1 MLHVLISRSR
11 FSMRMFKAVIFDW
24 DGTLAD
30 TRRTVTESFRRVL
43 SEAGYTISDEFIDR
57 RIGVGT
63 RKIMEDALRECGIDF
78 NEEELERLVER
89 KIEFQTELTGA
100 VDLFEGA
107 VELLDALYGR
117 VKIALATMGPRKVVD
132 RLLSEKS
139 IRRYFD
145 VVVTADEVPKPK
157 PNPEIFLKAARRI
170 KVRLEEC
177 LVVEDSIFG
186 VKAAKAAG
194 MGCVAVPSGAYTAE
208 ELRKEEPDLLI
219 NSLKEKERIMEL
231 IQQ

>member
-78 NEEELERLVER
+78 DEEELERLVER

-170 KVRLEEC
+170 KVRPEEC

>member
-1 MLHVLISRSR
+1 
-11 FSMRMFKAVIFDW
+11 MFKAVIFDW

-78 NEEELERLVER
+78 DEEELERLVER

-117 VKIALATMGPRKVVD
+117 VKIALATMGPKKVVD

>member
-1 MLHVLISRSR
+1 
-11 FSMRMFKAVIFDW
+11 MRVFKAVIFDW
-24 DGTLAD
+24 DGTVAD
-30 TRRTVTESFRRVL
+30 TKKTVMESFRRVL
-43 SEAGYTISDEFIDR
+43 SEAGCTISDEFIER

-78 NEEELERLVER
+78 DEEALEKLVER
-89 KIEFQTELTGA
+89 KIEYQAEMTGA

-107 VELLDALYGR
+107 VELLDTLYGR

-132 RLLSEKS
+132 KLLSEKS

-145 VVVTADEVPKPK
+145 VVVTADEAPKPK
-157 PNPEIFLKAARRI
+157 PNPEIFLQAARRM
-170 KVRLEEC
+170 KVRSEEC

-194 MGCVAVPSGAYTAE
+194 MGCIAVPSGAYTGE

-219 NSLKEKERIMEL
+219 DSLKEKKRIMEL
-231 IQQ
+231 IQQKL

>member
-1 MLHVLISRSR
+1 
-11 FSMRMFKAVIFDW
+11 MFKAVIFDW

-78 NEEELERLVER
+78 DEEELERLVER

-170 KVRLEEC
+170 KVRPEEC

>member
-1 MLHVLISRSR
+1 
-11 FSMRMFKAVIFDW
+11 MFKAVIFDW

-170 KVRLEEC
+170 KVRPEEC

>member
-117 VKIALATMGPRKVVD
+117 VKIALATMGPKKVVD

>member
-1 MLHVLISRSR
+1 
-11 FSMRMFKAVIFDW
+11 MRVFKAVIFDW
-24 DGTLAD
+24 DGTVAD
-30 TRRTVTESFRRVL
+30 TKKTVMESFRRVL
-43 SEAGYTISDEFIDR
+43 SEASCTISDEFIER

-78 NEEELERLVER
+78 DEEALEKLVER
-89 KIEFQTELTGA
+89 KIEYQAEMTGA

-107 VELLDALYGR
+107 VELLDALHGR

-132 RLLSEKS
+132 KLLSEKS

-145 VVVTADEVPKPK
+145 VVVTADEASRPK
-157 PNPEIFLKAARRI
+157 PNPEIFLQAARRM
-170 KVRLEEC
+170 KVRSEEC

-194 MGCVAVPSGAYTAE
+194 MGCIAVPSGAYTGE

-219 NSLKEKERIMEL
+219 DSLKEKKRIMEL
-231 IQQ
+231 IQQKL

>member
-1 MLHVLISRSR
+1 
-11 FSMRMFKAVIFDW
+11 MRVFKAVIFDW
-24 DGTLAD
+24 DGTVAD
-30 TRRTVTESFRRVL
+30 TKKTVMESFRRVL
-43 SEAGYTISDEFIDR
+43 SEASCTISDEFIER

-63 RKIMEDALRECGIDF
+63 RKIMEDALRECGVDF
-78 NEEELERLVER
+78 DEEALERLVER

-107 VELLDALYGR
+107 VELLDALHGR

-132 RLLSEKS
+132 KLLSEKS

-145 VVVTADEVPKPK
+145 VVVTADEAPKPK
-157 PNPEIFLKAARRI
+157 PNPEIFLQAARRM
-170 KVRLEEC
+170 KVRSEEC

-194 MGCVAVPSGAYTAE
+194 MGCIAVPSGAYTGE

-219 NSLKEKERIMEL
+219 DSLKEKKRIMEL
-231 IQQ
+231 IQQKL

>member
-1 MLHVLISRSR
+1 
-11 FSMRMFKAVIFDW
+11 MRVFKAVIFDW
-24 DGTLAD
+24 DGTVAD
-30 TRRTVTESFRRVL
+30 TKKTVMESFRRVL
-43 SEAGYTISDEFIDR
+43 SEAGCTISDEFIER

-78 NEEELERLVER
+78 DEEALEKLVER
-89 KIEFQTELTGA
+89 KIEYQAEMTGA

-107 VELLDALYGR
+107 VELLDTLYGR

-132 RLLSEKS
+132 KLLSEKS

-145 VVVTADEVPKPK
+145 VVVTADEASRPK
-157 PNPEIFLKAARRI
+157 PNPEIFLQAARRM
-170 KVRLEEC
+170 KVRSEEC

-194 MGCVAVPSGAYTAE
+194 MGCIAVPSGAYTGE

-219 NSLKEKERIMEL
+219 DSLKEKKRIMEL
-231 IQQ
+231 IQQKL

>member
-78 NEEELERLVER
+78 DEEELERLVER

-117 VKIALATMGPRKVVD
+117 VKIALATMGPKKVVD

>member
-1 MLHVLISRSR
+1 
-11 FSMRMFKAVIFDW
+11 MRMFKAVIFDW
-24 DGTLAD
+24 DGTVAD
-30 TRRTVTESFRRVL
+30 TKKTVMESFRRVL
-43 SEAGYTISDEFIDR
+43 SEASCTISDEFIER

-78 NEEELERLVER
+78 DEEALEKLVER
-89 KIEFQTELTGA
+89 KIEYQAEMTGA

-107 VELLDALYGR
+107 VELLKALHGR

-132 RLLSEKS
+132 KLLSEKS

-145 VVVTADEVPKPK
+145 VVVTADEAPKPK
-157 PNPEIFLKAARRI
+157 PNPEIFLQAARRM
-170 KVRLEEC
+170 KVRSEEC

-194 MGCVAVPSGAYTAE
+194 MGCVAVPSGAYTGE

-219 NSLKEKERIMEL
+219 DSLKEKKRIMEL

>member
-117 VKIALATMGPRKVVD
+117 VKIALATMGPKKVVD

-170 KVRLEEC
+170 KVRPEEC

>member
-1 MLHVLISRSR
+1 
-11 FSMRMFKAVIFDW
+11 MRVFKAVIFDW
-24 DGTLAD
+24 DGTVAD
-30 TRRTVTESFRRVL
+30 TRKTVMESFRRVL
-43 SEAGYTISDEFIDR
+43 SEAGCTISDEFIER

-63 RKIMEDALRECGIDF
+63 RKIMEDALRECGVDF
-78 NEEELERLVER
+78 DEEALERLVER

-107 VELLDALYGR
+107 VELLDALHGR

-132 RLLSEKS
+132 KLLSEKS

-145 VVVTADEVPKPK
+145 VVVTADEASRPK
-157 PNPEIFLKAARRI
+157 PNPEIFLQAARRM
-170 KVRLEEC
+170 KVRSEEC

-194 MGCVAVPSGAYTAE
+194 MGCIAVPSGAYTGE

-219 NSLKEKERIMEL
+219 DSLKEKKRIMEL
-231 IQQ
+231 IQQKL

>member
-1 MLHVLISRSR
+1 
-11 FSMRMFKAVIFDW
+11 MFKAVIFDW

>member
-1 MLHVLISRSR
+1 
-11 FSMRMFKAVIFDW
+11 MRVFKAVIFDW
-24 DGTLAD
+24 DGTVAD
-30 TRRTVTESFRRVL
+30 TKKTVMESFRRVL
-43 SEAGYTISDEFIDR
+43 SEAGCTISDEFIER

-63 RKIMEDALRECGIDF
+63 RKIMEDALRECGVDF
-78 NEEELERLVER
+78 DEEALERLVER

-107 VELLDALYGR
+107 VELLDALHGR

-132 RLLSEKS
+132 KLLSEKS

-145 VVVTADEVPKPK
+145 VVVTADEASRPK
-157 PNPEIFLKAARRI
+157 PNPEIFLQAARRM
-170 KVRLEEC
+170 KVRSEEC

-194 MGCVAVPSGAYTAE
+194 MGCIAVPSGAYTGE

-219 NSLKEKERIMEL
+219 DSLKEKKRIMEL
-231 IQQ
+231 IQQKL